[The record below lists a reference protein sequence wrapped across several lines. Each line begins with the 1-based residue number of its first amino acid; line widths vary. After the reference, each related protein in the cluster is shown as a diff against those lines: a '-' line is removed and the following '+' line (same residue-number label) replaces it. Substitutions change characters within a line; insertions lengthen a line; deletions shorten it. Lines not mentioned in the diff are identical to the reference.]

1 MSKSFFMGLTDA
13 NQLLLEWRPPG
24 AGLGGSLHPGLR
36 RTACSSPGVMFVSPS
51 GLGRALVW
59 IVIFWPGRSTGAKWG
74 SRVRNG
80 EKLLVKV
87 ANISVTLTSNFYTV
101 SNRNGGG
108 ERSLRTQVEACNT
121 NNAIPDE
128 NSPQARPCFTD
139 VLPPQIS
146 RSQWLWD
153 GCVCF
158 LQK

>member
-1 MSKSFFMGLTDA
+1 MFQVWLPSPEGETNITPGDRARQGEETRGRCPPKVSARRALQPKRTHVKIVFMGLTDA

-24 AGLGGSLHPGLR
+24 AGLGGSLHPGMR
-36 RTACSSPGVMFVSPS
+36 RTPCSSPGVMFVSPS

-101 SNRNGGG
+101 
-108 ERSLRTQVEACNT
+108 
-121 NNAIPDE
+121 P
-128 NSPQARPCFTD
+128 
-139 VLPPQIS
+139 
-146 RSQWLWD
+146 
-153 GCVCF
+153 
-158 LQK
+158 